1 MKQSCKNINIADVG
15 TVYPWVYDCIM
26 RHKRR
31 HDFRD
36 MLCKIGGMSRR
47 EYYDALHTHD
57 HSAFVQ
63 PTHKIA
69 EEAAQRI
76 AARQLNLRPIRIQQR
91 VDKSSGKIRDI
102 GNEEAMQQVLDHIAV
117 GASSDIWRRRIVHHQ
132 VSSIPGRGQVHGT
145 KIIRK
150 WIRQDNRVKHWAH
163 THKLKYSRKCKYFVK
178 LDIQKCYPSMRME
191 IFLHHFRRDC
201 GNDDLMWLWETLLM
215 SHRVDGYNGFMIG
228 ALPSQWACQYL
239 LSFVYRYAMDLHK
252 TRRGKQKQLVTH
264 MLLYMD
270 DMLLCSAS
278 RRDIKSAVY
287 KIIKYVKDDLGLT
300 IKPNWHIQN
309 IDNAPVDMMGYVIHN
324 SGKAT
329 IRARVF
335 LRARRVALRFLRR
348 RRLTIQQARRIASYK
363 GYFDHSDSR
372 EIIKKLRLT
381 YLFAAAA
388 QTISRHDRRK
398 HNDRKS
404 LLLRTA

>member
-1 MKQSCKNINIADVG
+1 MKQSCKNIDITDTE

-36 MLCKIGGMSRR
+36 MLCKIGGISRR

-63 PTHKIA
+63 PAYKIA
-69 EEAAQRI
+69 GNAAQRI

-102 GNEEAMQQVLDHIAV
+102 GNEEAMQQVLDYIAV
-117 GASSDIWRRRIVHHQ
+117 GAASDIWRRRIVYHQ

-150 WIRQDNRVKHWAH
+150 WIRQDNRAAHWAH
-163 THKLKYSRKCKYFVK
+163 VHNAKYSRKCKYFVK
-178 LDIQKCYPSMRME
+178 LDVKKCYPSMRADM
-191 IFLHHFRRDC
+191 FMQHFRRDC

-270 DMLLCSAS
+270 DMLLCSSS
-278 RRDIKSAVY
+278 RRDLKSATR
-287 KIIKYVKDDLGLT
+287 KIIQYTFTNLGLT
-300 IKPNWHIQN
+300 IKSNWHIQS
-309 IDNAPVDMMGYVIHN
+309 IDDAPIDMMGYVDRS
-324 SGKAT
+324 SGKVT
-329 IRARVF
+329 IRSRIF
-335 LRARRVALRFLRR
+335 LRARRMALRYLRR

-363 GYFDHSDSR
+363 GYFDHSNSR
-372 EIIKKLRLT
+372 GIIKKLRLHD
-381 YLFAAAA
+381 LFRAAARE
-388 QTISRHDRRK
+388 ISKYDRRR
-398 HNDRKS
+398 NNVGQS
-404 LLLRTA
+404 IL